1 MKHHQY
7 NPNFEFVEEPVSF
20 NKYTDKDLLR
30 YCLGATMYMP
40 GSKDFLSKIL
50 SNAMPGLTSMVL
62 DFEDAC
68 KAEDLSEAEDNAL
81 HLLKEVGNA
90 LKSGELSDGHLP
102 LIFCRVRSPKQF
114 ESFAKKIGPEH
125 LRALV
130 GVNFPKFNA
139 DNGDEYYSILR
150 DLNDRVGE
158 VVYGMPII
166 EDSRVAY
173 AESRVEQLLGIRAI
187 LDNYNDLVLHVRVG
201 ATDFSSCFGM
211 RRGIDYT
218 IYDIMTVR
226 QVLSDIL
233 NVFAR
238 RNDYVVSGPVWEYFR
253 ADKSM
258 KFKELEHHDVQ
269 ESLLKR
275 RPVYNNEVDGLLRE
289 MLLDRA
295 NGFVGK
301 TVIHPTHV
309 RFVNAMS
316 AVTEEEY
323 RDATQILDTSGG
335 VVKSIFANK
344 MNEIGPHRAWAERI
358 CMRAK
363 AYGVIKD
370 GTEYV
375 KLFSGESNAQ
385 A

>member
-7 NPNFEFVEEPVSF
+7 NPNFSFVEEPISF
-20 NKYTDKDLLR
+20 NKYTEKGLLR

-40 GSKDFLSKIL
+40 GNKDFLGKIL
-50 SNAMPGLTSMVL
+50 SNALPGLTSMVL

-68 KAEDLSEAEDNAL
+68 RAEDLSEAEDNAL
-81 HLLKEVGNA
+81 DLLKQVGDA
-90 LKSGELSDGHLP
+90 LKTGKVEDDNVP
-102 LIFCRVRSPKQF
+102 LIFCCVRSPKQF
-114 ESFAKKIGPEH
+114 ESFAKKIGSEH

-130 GVNFPKFNA
+130 GINFPKFNG
-139 DNGDEYYSILR
+139 DNGEEYFEILR
-150 DLNDRVGE
+150 NLNDRVGE

-173 AESRVEQLLGIRAI
+173 IESRLDQLLAIRAI
-187 LDNYNDLVLHVRVG
+187 LDIYEDLVLHVRVG

-226 QVLSDIL
+226 QILSDIL

-275 RPVYNNEVDGLLRE
+275 IPVYNNEVDGLLRE

-301 TVIHPTHV
+301 TVIHPTHIK
-309 RFVNAMS
+309 FVNAMS

-323 RDATQILDTSGG
+323 RDAMQILEASGG
-335 VVKSIFANK
+335 VVKSLSANK

-358 CMRAK
+358 AMRAK

-375 KLFSGESNAQ
+375 KLFSGKSND
-385 A
+385 

>member
-1 MKHHQY
+1 MRHHQY
-7 NPNFEFVEEPVSF
+7 NPNFEFVKDPISF
-20 NKYTDKDLLR
+20 NKYTDKDMLR

-40 GSKDFLSKIL
+40 GNKGFVNKIL
-50 SNAMPGLTSMVL
+50 TNAMPGLTSMVL

-81 HLLKEVGNA
+81 SMLKRVGDA
-90 LKSGELSDGHLP
+90 VKSGELSDDHVP

-114 ESFAKKIGPEH
+114 ESFANKIQPEH
-125 LRALV
+125 LRALC
-130 GVNFPKFNA
+130 GINFPKFNG
-139 DNGDEYYSILR
+139 DNGEEYYSILR
-150 DLNDRVGE
+150 NLNDRVGE
-158 VVYGMPII
+158 IVYGMPII

-173 AESRVEQLLGIRAI
+173 AETRIEQLLAIREI
-187 LDNYNDLVLHVRVG
+187 LDKYEDLVLHVRVG

-226 QVLSDIL
+226 EILADIL
-233 NVFAR
+233 NIFAR

-253 ADKSM
+253 VDKSM
-258 KFKELEHHDVQ
+258 KFKEIKHHDVQ

-275 RPVYNNEVDGLLRE
+275 NPVYNNEVDGLLRE

-323 RDATQILDTSGG
+323 LDAEQILATSGG
-335 VVKSIFANK
+335 VVKSQSANK

-358 CMRAK
+358 AMRAK

-375 KLFSGESNAQ
+375 KLFAGEANA
-385 A
+385 

>member
-7 NPNFEFVEEPVSF
+7 NPNFKFVEEPISF
-20 NKYTDKDLLR
+20 NKYTEKDTLC

-40 GSKDFLSKIL
+40 GSKDFAGKIL

-81 HLLKEVGNA
+81 SLLEEVGSA
-90 LKSGELSDGHLP
+90 VEDGSLSDDHLP

-114 ESFAKKIGPEH
+114 EAFANKIEAKH
-125 LRALV
+125 LRALC
-130 GVNFPKFNA
+130 GINFPKFNGE
-139 DNGDEYYSILR
+139 NGDEYYSILR

-158 VVYGMPII
+158 IVYGMPII

-173 AESRVEQLLGIRAI
+173 AETRIEQLLAIRSI
-187 LDNYNDLVLHVRVG
+187 LDKYDDLVLHVRVG

-226 QVLSDIL
+226 QILSDIL
-233 NVFAR
+233 NIFGR
-238 RNDYVVSGPVWEYFR
+238 NNDYVVSGPVWEYFR

-258 KFKELEHHDVQ
+258 KFQELAHHDIQ
-269 ESLLKR
+269 ESILKR
-275 RPVYNNEVDGLLRE
+275 KPVYNNEVDGLLRE

-309 RFVNAMS
+309 KFVNAMS
-316 AVTEEEY
+316 AVTNEEY
-323 RDATQILDTSGG
+323 QDAMQILAISGG
-335 VVKSIFANK
+335 VKKSPSGNK
-344 MNEIGPHRAWAERI
+344 MNEIGPHRAWASRI
-358 CMRAK
+358 VMRAK

-370 GTEYV
+370 GTEYF
-375 KLFSGESNAQ
+375 KLFSGEPNA
-385 A
+385 

>member
-1 MKHHQY
+1 MRHHQY
-7 NPNFEFVEEPVSF
+7 NPDFKFVEEPISF
-20 NKYTDKDLLR
+20 NKYTDKDMLR

-40 GSKDFLSKIL
+40 GSKDFAGKIL

-81 HLLKEVGNA
+81 ALLEEVGA
-90 LKSGELSDGHLP
+90 AVEDGRLSDEHMP
-102 LIFCRVRSPKQF
+102 LVFCRVRSPKQF
-114 ESFAKKIGPEH
+114 EAFASKIQGKH
-125 LRALV
+125 LRALC
-130 GVNFPKFNA
+130 GINFPKFNG
-139 DNGDEYYSILR
+139 DNGDEYYGILR
-150 DLNDRVGE
+150 DLNERVGE
-158 VVYGMPII
+158 IVYGMPII

-173 AESRVEQLLGIRAI
+173 AETRIEQLLAIRSI
-187 LDNYNDLVLHVRVG
+187 LDKYEDLVLHVRVG

-226 QVLSDIL
+226 QILADIL
-233 NVFAR
+233 NIFGR
-238 RNDYVVSGPVWEYFR
+238 NNDYVVSGPVWEYFR

-258 KFKELEHHDVQ
+258 KFQELAHHDVQ
-269 ESLLKR
+269 ESILKR
-275 RPVYNNEVDGLLRE
+275 KPVYNNEVDGLLRE

-309 RFVNAMS
+309 KFVNAMS

-323 RDATQILDTSGG
+323 RDAMQILETSGG
-335 VVKSIFANK
+335 VKKSPSGNK
-344 MNEIGPHRAWAERI
+344 MNEIAPHRAWASRI
-358 CMRAK
+358 AMRAK
-363 AYGVIKD
+363 VYGVIKD
-370 GTEYV
+370 GTEYF
-375 KLFSGESNAQ
+375 KLFSGESNA
-385 A
+385 